1 MASVNFNMII
11 IDLKNSKLEL
21 MLSVNYTE
29 SLSVLVA
36 IIGYPYHSLP
46 TYIYLISL
54 TVNHVIRK

>member
-11 IDLKNSKLEL
+11 IDLKNSELEL

-36 IIGYPYHSLP
+36 IIGYPYHLLP
-46 TYIYLISL
+46 TYIYLINL